1 MARAVETVAGRYE
14 LLEVL
19 GRGGMG
25 VVYRAR
31 DSLLDRTVAV
41 KILPAQYASDP
52 VLVQRFE
59 REARAAARLS
69 HPNIVAVFDT
79 GQDRSA
85 RYIVMECVPGVSL
98 AQLLNERGALP
109 VPEAVEL
116 AAQVADALAAAHAAG
131 IIHRDI
137 KPGNVMV
144 EPSGVCKVLDF
155 GIARAAADAA
165 LTQTTSLLGSAPYM
179 APEAALGRPAETR
192 SDIYSLGCVL
202 YEMLTDRPPFRG
214 DLPAAIISQH
224 INVAP
229 RPPSE
234 LEPAIPAALDALVVR
249 MLAKEPANR
258 PASAAELAAALRASL
273 EEEPLPP
280 TVAAPA
286 PPPPAPPPPRP
297 PRPAPTEPP
306 SPAPSATAR
315 GFPTRALALAA
326 ITALVVG
333 LAVALAATSG
343 SRKHGAT
350 HRGSSPPTTSA
361 HSSTTST
368 STSSTPT
375 SSSSTSTP
383 SASTTT
389 TTVTSTPSSAST
401 TSSTSTS
408 ATSPGATST
417 SGP

>member
-31 DSLLDRTVAV
+31 DSLLDRIVAV

-52 VLVQRFE
+52 VLVERFE

-79 GQDRSA
+79 GEDRSA
-85 RYIVMECVPGVSL
+85 RYIVMECVAGISL

-109 VPEAVEL
+109 VPEAVEI

-131 IIHRDI
+131 IVHRDI

-155 GIARAAADAA
+155 GIARAAAEAA

-179 APEAALGRPAETR
+179 APEAALGRPAEAR

-214 DLPAAIISQH
+214 ELPAAIISQH
-224 INVAP
+224 INVPP
-229 RPPSE
+229 RRPSE
-234 LEPAIPAALDALVVR
+234 LEPAIPAALDALVMR
-249 MLAKEPANR
+249 MLAKEPADR
-258 PASAAELAAALRASL
+258 PASAAELAAALRVSL

-286 PPPPAPPPPRP
+286 PPPPAPPPQPRP
-297 PRPAPTEPP
+297 PAP
-306 SPAPSATAR
+306 R

-326 ITALVVG
+326 VIALVVG
-333 LAVALAATSG
+333 VAVALAATSG
-343 SRKHGAT
+343 SGNHAT
-350 HRGSSPPTTSA
+350 TSKRSHAPTTTHHSA
-361 HSSTTST
+361 TST

-375 SSSSTSTP
+375 SSSSTNSP

-401 TSSTSTS
+401 TSSTSTT
-408 ATSPGATST
+408 ATGQGATST
-417 SGP
+417 TAP